1 MKVNITWQLRSSEGQ
16 GQKKYCPK
24 EQLVPSIYNICHGIQ
39 NIWHIIQHL
48 CWMSMQTVPR
58 SSIAIAWWLL
68 AIGQTVPNP
77 KKTVQ
82 IVISIFDIRF
92 SPINYSKSRLPKHNT
107 EGYLCELT
115 NTGYTHFSTVQV
127 YNHSTCRP
135 HCASARDRF
144 INNPKCIYWTSEII
158 LGVSIVPYK

>member
-1 MKVNITWQLRSSEGQ
+1 MSRDTKYLTYHTTLVLDVNADSPKVVHSNS
-16 GQKKYCPK
+16 
-24 EQLVPSIYNICHGIQ
+24 LVG
-39 NIWHIIQHL
+39 
-48 CWMSMQTVPR
+48 
-58 SSIAIAWWLL
+58 LL
-68 AIGQTVPNP
+68 AIGQTVPNQKNP
-77 KKTVQ
+77 VQ

-115 NTGYTHFSTVQV
+115 NTEYTHFSTVQV
-127 YNHSTCRP
+127 YNQSTCRP